1 MGLRLTSR
9 CPRWKS
15 GARARASIPRD
26 TTFCPVRNHGS
37 VSSSLVKHSYKEIT
51 VHMQGDKKSF
61 KEGSTFEDIQLAD
74 ALLED
79 DDVIAFF
86 NAMKVEA
93 TEGDCLTALRL
104 LRPERIVAT
113 VYDNGEDEADA
124 DEANRQPNADE
135 LGDGALANVADV
147 GDCAAA

>member
-1 MGLRLTSR
+1 
-9 CPRWKS
+9 
-15 GARARASIPRD
+15 
-26 TTFCPVRNHGS
+26 
-37 VSSSLVKHSYKEIT
+37 
-51 VHMQGDKKSF
+51 MQGDKKSF

-147 GDCAAA
+147 GDCAAANVADGQ

>member
-1 MGLRLTSR
+1 MPGAKSR
-9 CPRWKS
+9 QCVFVT
-15 GARARASIPRD
+15 GQA
-26 TTFCPVRNHGS
+26 FV
-37 VSSSLVKHSYKEIT
+37 
-51 VHMQGDKKSF
+51 QGDYSAHARRQ
-61 KEGSTFEDIQLAD
+61 EVIQRGVYVRDIQLAD

-113 VYDNGEDEADA
+113 VYDNGQDEADA
-124 DEANRQPNADE
+124 GEANRQPNADE
-135 LGDGALANVADV
+135 LGDGALANVANV
-147 GDCAAA
+147 GDCAAANVVRF